1 MAQVVGATA
10 CEPCHAEQYAKH
22 RTSTHARSLSPGD
35 APHQWKF
42 GAGKQAVTP
51 VSRAGDEHYL
61 EHGLS
66 WYPAIGK
73 FDLTPGHEN
82 TLGERY
88 RIFDP
93 GAAILRCFQ
102 CHSTGPLAVTP
113 DGAITIAQAGV
124 QCEACHGPGQRHV
137 TDRAPMRNP
146 GKLTAAAMNDACGAC
161 HRKPAAAGSDT
172 DFANPWNARHQ
183 PLYLARSACFL
194 KSGGRLSCLTCHD
207 AHSGE
212 ARPACA
218 NCHADVK
225 HRQAV
230 AGSCESC
237 HMPAVRPRP
246 GLAFANHWIAI
257 YGEDPLRPRAR

>member
-1 MAQVVGATA
+1 MAQVVGSSA
-10 CEPCHAEQYAKH
+10 CQPCHAEQFAKH
-22 RTSTHARSLSPGD
+22 RLSGHAQSLSL
-35 APHQWKF
+35 AENVWKF

-51 VSRAGDEHYL
+51 VSRADEEHYL

-66 WYPAIGK
+66 WYPAMGK

-93 GAAILRCFQ
+93 SAAILRCFQ
-102 CHSTGPLAVTP
+102 CHSTGPVSVSPSGEIGIGHL
-113 DGAITIAQAGV
+113 GV
-124 QCEACHGPGQRHV
+124 QCEACHGPGARHV
-137 TDRAPMRNP
+137 ESRAPIRNP
-146 GKLTAAAMNDACGAC
+146 GKLAAEAMNEECGAC
-161 HRKPAAAGSDT
+161 HRKPAPAGSDT
-172 DFANPWNARHQ
+172 DFANAWNARHQ

-212 ARPACA
+212 ARSVCA
-218 NCHADVK
+218 NCHAEPKHVK
-225 HRQAV
+225 PVSGA
-230 AGSCESC
+230 CESC

-257 YGEDPLRPRAR
+257 YGEDPLLPIAR